1 MVLVNPDFWVSPTP
15 LLNPQEGLTKDT
27 GPTANEEVRKA
38 GLPQNQL
45 MKSREKSAL
54 YSFPTTAER
63 RLLVPLVARAL
74 QWRLGRDL
82 QRHHCCAV
90 VQSCL
95 TLCDP
100 MDCSTPGFPVLH
112 HLPELAQTHVH

>member
-54 YSFPTTAER
+54 YSFPTTAE
-63 RLLVPLVARAL
+63 
-74 QWRLGRDL
+74 
-82 QRHHCCAV
+82 
-90 VQSCL
+90 
-95 TLCDP
+95 
-100 MDCSTPGFPVLH
+100 
-112 HLPELAQTHVH
+112 